1 MAEFK
6 RVILNA
12 ETDAG
17 VDEKQKQII
26 KVIKIGNLN
35 PTLSNED
42 AKAVA
47 QAVAGLSKHEFIR
60 GVKLAE
66 EIL

>member
-6 RVILNA
+6 KIILNA
-12 ETDAG
+12 ETNAG
-17 VDEKQKQII
+17 LDEKQKPIV
-26 KVIKIGNLN
+26 KVIKINNLN

-42 AKAVA
+42 AKSVA

>member
-6 RVILNA
+6 RVVLNA

-17 VDEKQKQII
+17 LDEKQKQII
-26 KVIKIGNLN
+26 KVIKINNLN
-35 PTLSNED
+35 PILSSED